1 MALEPAIILPFHR
14 AAGSF
19 ILGDPRMSIVRA
31 STGQGINRLGR
42 SFTVPPNTLRPRFH
56 PLTGVCEGIHV
67 ERTATNLLLQS
78 QAFNTTWTATSL
90 TVAADST
97 IAPDGTTTADTLTA
111 TGAGGN
117 VAQAITIAVGRG
129 ISISAHGKPL
139 ASSFLWVQVTDGSNA
154 VECWFN
160 LSAGT
165 TGANTAGT
173 ATCVFSQKAIEPHA
187 LGFWRCML
195 DVNTATSTSFT
206 VKFGP
211 AAADGVQPAN
221 GNSIIVWGAQG
232 EAEMAVSA
240 ATSYIPT
247 TTAAVTRSAEN
258 LHLPIDA
265 AWFNPS
271 EGTLV
276 YEFVNRTVPIGLP
289 GSHVAGG
296 VANSFN
302 DVIYLS
308 RTGTSTM
315 QALFAA
321 GGVTSAMLTRT
332 WSFTPGAIVKC
343 AVAWAQN
350 DMAFVVD
357 GGAAATSAASFTPPT
372 FARIG
377 LGCAP
382 WSTNDNGNKPSA
394 TLRAFKYIPRRAPTV
409 DMQALTA
416 A

>member
-1 MALEPAIILPFHR
+1 MAFEPAINLPFHR

-56 PLTGVCEGIHV
+56 PLTGVCEGFHV
-67 ERTATNLLLQS
+67 ERTTTNLLLHS

-97 IAPDGTTTADTLTA
+97 IAPDGTTTADTITA

-117 VAQAITIAVGRG
+117 VAQAITVAVGRG
-129 ISISAHGKPL
+129 ISVSVHGKPL
-139 ASSFLWVQVTDGSNA
+139 AASFLWVQVGDGSNA

-211 AAADGVQPAN
+211 AASDGAQPAN
-221 GNSIIVWGAQG
+221 TNSIYVWGGQG
-232 EAEMAVSA
+232 EAELNISA

-247 TTAAVTRSAEN
+247 TTATVTRSAEN
-258 LHLPIDA
+258 IHLPIDS
-265 AWFNPS
+265 AWFIPN

-276 YEFVNRTVPIGLP
+276 FELVNRYVPNGVP
-289 GSHVAGG
+289 GSHVVGG
-296 VANSFN
+296 VSNSFN

-308 RTGTSTM
+308 RIGTSTM
-315 QALFAA
+315 QATFAA
-321 GGVTSAMLTRT
+321 GGVSAAQLTRT
-332 WSFTPGAIVKC
+332 WNFTPGAIAKC

-357 GGAAATSAASFTPPT
+357 GGAAAISTASFTPPT

-382 WSTNDNGNKPSA
+382 WSTSDNGNKPGA